1 MPAASS
7 ILTDRVSLR
16 LRSFDRLYLNLYLPL
31 LQSSGQVAHFL
42 RDVRGNFLPSPALFG
57 AMTRDF
63 VAGIERYAAAQ
74 GLEPI
79 RFARGERKE
88 ERIAPLFAAAERDG
102 RTGVVAI
109 GIAQERANSWWGHP
123 GASGGFDF
131 ARRTVSVNHYYCYLL
146 DPEWGPAFIKFSSY
160 APFGGRVWL
169 NGHSWLK
176 RQLAARGV
184 GCSELDNGLLSVADP
199 ELAQRLADGLGE
211 AQIRAFLG
219 RWLPA
224 LPLPLTP
231 ADQEA
236 GYRYEASLFQV
247 ELAETLVF
255 ARPRDGRAWFE
266 AAIRAHL
273 DLGRPDQ
280 VSLVFGRR
288 VTRATPGRF
297 ATRVLTSGV
306 DPSIQLHYRRSLAK
320 AYFKL
325 GRALRV
331 ETTINDTH
339 DLGLGR
345 LLRNLAELRRK
356 MQQIN
361 ARLLVALDATVVPL
375 VPAAAVEAICLPTRT
390 GGVPAPALRFADPR
404 VMALFGALCSFA
416 LLPNGFSSATLR
428 PLVAALLGAPAEP
441 YSARRMSYDLRRLV
455 RKSIIARLPGT
466 HRYVLTNDGRRLALF
481 FTGTYRRITL
491 PGLGQLERASLPSPD
506 PGVPPPLARAWR
518 SFNTQL
524 NRFVD
529 AHRLAA

>member
-1 MPAASS
+1 MAVPAASS
-7 ILTDRVSLR
+7 ILTDRVSFR

-31 LQSSGQVAHFL
+31 LQTSGQVAHFL

-63 VAGIERYAAAQ
+63 VARIERYAVAH

-79 RFARGERKE
+79 RFQRGERKE
-88 ERIAPLFAAAERDG
+88 ERIAPLFAAAEREG
-102 RTGVVAI
+102 RGGVVAI
-109 GIAQERANSWWGHP
+109 GIAQERASSWWGRARGP
-123 GASGGFDF
+123 ASGFDF
-131 ARRTVSVNHYYCYLL
+131 ARRTVAVNHYYLYLL
-146 DPEWGPAFIKFSSY
+146 DPEWGSAFIKFSSY

-184 GCSELDNGLLSVADP
+184 GFGELDNGLLSCEDP

-219 RWLPA
+219 RWLPE

-231 ADQEA
+231 ADHEA

-247 ELAETLVF
+247 EFAETLVF
-255 ARPRDGRAWFE
+255 RRPRDIRAWFE

-288 VTRATPGRF
+288 INRRTPGRF

-356 MQQIN
+356 AAEIN
-361 ARLLVALDATVVPL
+361 ARLLAALDASAVPL
-375 VPAAAVEAICLPTRT
+375 ASTAEVEAICLPTRA
-390 GGVPAPALRFADPR
+390 GSVRAPALRFADPR
-404 VMALFGALCSFA
+404 VMALWSALCGFA
-416 LLPNGFSSATLR
+416 LLPGGFNNATLR
-428 PLVAALLGAPAEP
+428 PLVAALLGAPAET
-441 YSARRMSYDLRRLV
+441 YSARRMSYDLRRLC

-466 HRYVLTNDGRRLALF
+466 HRYVLTDDGRRLALF
-481 FTGTYRRITL
+481 FTGAYTRITL
-491 PGLGQLERASLPSPD
+491 PGLAQLAPASPAA
-506 PGVPPPLARAWR
+506 GPPAPLARAWR
-518 SFNTQL
+518 SFNAQL
-524 NRFVD
+524 ERFVEVQ
-529 AHRLAA
+529 RLAA